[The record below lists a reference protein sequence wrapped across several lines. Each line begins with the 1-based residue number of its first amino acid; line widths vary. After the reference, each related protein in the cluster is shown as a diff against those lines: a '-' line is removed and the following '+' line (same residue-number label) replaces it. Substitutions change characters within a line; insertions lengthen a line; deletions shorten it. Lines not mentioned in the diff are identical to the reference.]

1 MPSTVVHVALAGLV
15 GTALLGDEFDAR
27 AIAVVMAATACIDL
41 DVFLGWYFIGTHRA
55 AFHTLLL
62 PLTAAAV
69 VYYDT
74 RMSEQSRIRTRW
86 GPYGS
91 RVAWSTIAAV
101 TLAGIG
107 PDLTFNGVNLLYPL
121 HDQFYAFDG
130 ELYYSTD
137 AGIVQTFVDLEES
150 ARGTTQETQFYT
162 GVDPEPGSTGADAGG
177 DGGSPER
184 IFPVVANG
192 DQLIVVVAG
201 VVTVAAR
208 LFERRA

>member
-27 AIAVVMAATACIDL
+27 AIAVVLAATAFIDL
-41 DVFLGWYFIGTHRA
+41 DVFLGWFFIGTHRA

-62 PLTAAAV
+62 PITAAAL

-74 RMSEQSRIRTRW
+74 RISDESRILSRW
-86 GPYGS
+86 GTYGT
-91 RVAWSTIAAV
+91 RVALTTIAAV

-107 PDLTFNGVNLLYPL
+107 PDLTFNGVNLFYPL

-137 AGIVQTFVDLEES
+137 EGVVQTFVDVEES
-150 ARGTTQETQFYT
+150 ARGSTRETQFYT
-162 GVDPEPGSTGADAGG
+162 GVDPEPSSSGADTGG
-177 DGGSPER
+177 ESSPER

-192 DQLIVVVAG
+192 DQLIVVVASA
-201 VVTVAAR
+201 VTVATRLIEAR
-208 LFERRA
+208 D

>member
-27 AIAVVMAATACIDL
+27 AIAVVMVATAFIDL

-62 PLTAAAV
+62 PGAAAAL

-74 RMSEQSRIRTRW
+74 HISDESRILSRW
-86 GPYGS
+86 GTYGT
-91 RVAWSTIAAV
+91 RVAWTTIAAV

-107 PDLTFNGVNLLYPL
+107 PDLTFNGVNLFYPL

-137 AGIVQTFVDLEES
+137 DGVVQTFVDLEES
-150 ARGTTQETQFYT
+150 ARGTTDETQFYT
-162 GVDPEPGSTGADAGG
+162 GVDPEPSATGADTGG
-177 DGGSPER
+177 EASPER

-192 DQLIVVVAG
+192 DQLIVVVASA
-201 VVTVAAR
+201 VTVATR
-208 LFERRA
+208 LIESRD

>member
-15 GTALLGDEFDAR
+15 GTALLGDEFDAL

-62 PLTAAAV
+62 PAGAAAL

-74 RMSEQSRIRTRW
+74 RISEQSQILTRW
-86 GPYGS
+86 GSYGT
-91 RVAWSTIAAV
+91 RVAWTTIAAV

-130 ELYYSTD
+130 ELYVSTED
-137 AGIVQTFVDLEES
+137 GIIQTFVDLEES
-150 ARGTTQETQFYT
+150 ARGSTEETQFYT
-162 GVDPEPGSTGADAGG
+162 GVDPEPGSKGADTGG
-177 DGGSPER
+177 NGGAPER

-192 DQLIVVVAG
+192 DQLIVVLASA
-201 VVTVAAR
+201 VTVATR
-208 LFERRA
+208 LIESRN